1 MTIPQPLNVEDVIP
15 ADHVVLSSRGR
26 TEGFFANLYRHS
38 PLEVEATTD
47 EHIVT
52 VYLDRKPARFRQ
64 RREGRTHEGPFRN
77 GDVRISPSR
86 VPEFIGWDEEVLA
99 LDLYIEPR
107 FVRTLAESSGV
118 GFDGAEVLPVFRARD
133 PHVERIGF
141 SLKEELET
149 GGLGGELYAE
159 ALANALAVHLL
170 REHSSLGEKA
180 RRKVASEPK
189 GGLSGRQLKKATH
202 FIGDNLA
209 SGDLS
214 LAGIARAAS
223 LSERHLLRL
232 FKESTGFSPHQYVI
246 RERVER
252 ARGLLAKTDLAV
264 GEVARLVGFADQS
277 HLGRHFVRSVGV
289 TPARFRREAGR

>member
-1 MTIPQPLNVEDVIP
+1 MTIPQPLSVEDVIP
-15 ADHVVLSSRGR
+15 ADHVVLTSRGR

-77 GDVRISPSR
+77 GDVRISPSQ

-99 LDLYIEPR
+99 LDLYLEPR

-133 PHVERIGF
+133 PHVERIGL

-149 GGLGGELYAE
+149 GGLGGALYAE
-159 ALANALAVHLL
+159 ALANALALHLF
-170 REHSSLGEKA
+170 REHSSLGDEA
-180 RRKVASEPK
+180 RRKAASEPK
-189 GGLSGRQLKKATH
+189 PGGLSRRQLGKVLD

-209 SGDLS
+209 SSGELS
-214 LAGIARAAS
+214 LAEIAAQANTS
-223 LSERHLLRL
+223 PHHFSRL
-232 FKESTGFSPHQYVI
+232 FKESAGVSPHQYVI

-252 ARGLLAKTDLAV
+252 AKGLLLCDV
-264 GEVARLVGFADQS
+264 PIGEVARMVGFSSQA
-277 HLGRHFVRSVGV
+277 HLTRHFKRLVGV
-289 TPARFRREAGR
+289 TPARYRRY

>member
-1 MTIPQPLNVEDVIP
+1 MTIPEPLNVEDVIP
-15 ADHVVLSSRGR
+15 GEHVVLSSRGR

-64 RREGRTHEGPFRN
+64 GREGRTHEGPFRN
-77 GDVRISPSR
+77 GEVRISPSR
-86 VPEFIGWDEEVLA
+86 VPEFIGWDEEILA
-99 LDLYIEPR
+99 LDLYLEPR

-133 PHVERIGF
+133 PHVERIGL

-149 GGLGGELYAE
+149 GGLGGELYAG

-170 REHSSLGEKA
+170 REHSSLGERA
-180 RRKVASEPK
+180 RRRAAREPK
-189 GGLSGRQLKKATH
+189 GGLSGRQLGKVLD

-209 SGDLS
+209 SSGELS
-214 LAGIARAAS
+214 LAEIAAQANTS
-223 LSERHLLRL
+223 PHHFSRL
-232 FKESTGFSPHQYVI
+232 FKESTGVSPHQYVI

-252 ARGLLAKTDLAV
+252 AKGLLMRDV
-264 GEVARLVGFADQS
+264 PIGEVARMVGFSSQA
-277 HLGRHFVRSVGV
+277 HLTRHFKRLTGA
-289 TPARFRREAGR
+289 TPARYRRY